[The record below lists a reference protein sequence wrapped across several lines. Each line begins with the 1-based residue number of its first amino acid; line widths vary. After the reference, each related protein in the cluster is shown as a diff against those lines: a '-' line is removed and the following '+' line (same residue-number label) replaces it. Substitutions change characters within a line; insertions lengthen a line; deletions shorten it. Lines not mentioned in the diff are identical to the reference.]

1 MASAE
6 LLFSGQ
12 FMALT
17 ADETHVQI
25 QAEAV
30 SFLQRLTEP
39 LLVVS
44 FHGKTSLIRSLLR
57 GVGDEAA
64 EGVWLYVNR
73 VNFPNAKYLAILDR
87 PGFGDSPVEVLL
99 YSILASLSSVVVHHV
114 DGHLTAKAVDEFAFL
129 AFKEDKSDASP
140 KYAFPQAPKLLWV
153 LQNVTTSE
161 LKEQVQKS
169 GLSLQ
174 ETEHAYLCKAL
185 ATLPKD
191 SPSAELSKLF
201 ESTFSEQGL
210 YAVPPRESDAFEKR
224 MEKLLRVFTDSI
236 HNRYLKGIVL
246 NGPLL
251 SSIAVS
257 MLARREDVFKAFQGQ
272 IWKDLIY
279 NCCLNVVEIG
289 VKLYK
294 LRMSERLGSIVDTSD
309 LKDLKQA
316 LAPAQE
322 SREVV
327 ELPCENETLLDAHD
341 SAKYEAKATF
351 RTMPVRSGKLSSL
364 LKKLFCDKV
373 WSSFATIQDENNR
386 ISSEICQSLL
396 TTLHIKMTDKVDAH
410 FNLGTQ
416 NEEDS
421 FQSTELERFYYH
433 YQTNLFESLAKYRDQ
448 AKGPVKKEELSKFM
462 HNVIR
467 PQLAEYSDKL
477 ESIRQY
483 NVNVVE
489 HAIGHKEDEIEKFN
503 AKQKMYLKQSMDAQ
517 NDVDRQLV
525 EGAKLQA
532 LRKEALVGAI
542 NDLTR
547 MHTMATKQ
555 KELLEEAAFVSV
567 CGLVSDVLLGIGT
580 VQLPEQKVIEAAQD
594 TEVTELQGYLIKQG
608 GGGNVLNPLGRK
620 NWKQRYFILI
630 GANLIYAKT
639 KDDYER
645 GKIIK
650 ELSLIGCRVDPSR
663 DAGEGFNITPGK
675 SAHVFAL
682 QRGLFEKNSKK
693 RSLAADSGRI
703 FKLRA
708 QNIQERDVWI
718 EKLREAAGGN

>member
-44 FHGKTSLIRSLLR
+44 FHGKTSLIRSLLH

-201 ESTFSEQGL
+201 ESTFPEQGL

-567 CGLVSDVLLGIGT
+567 
-580 VQLPEQKVIEAAQD
+580 QLPEQKVIEAAQD